1 MLCNKNGFE
10 MKKLLM
16 LFFVLVLVS
25 ACASGSKTV
34 VEEEYDVI
42 ETQEEADA
50 MNNNTNKVVEEIQVP
65 DRVYFALNKYNI
77 TNDSAEILKL
87 QSEWLKADPSIN
99 IIVEGHCDE
108 RGTREYNLALGER
121 RANAVKN
128 FLVKQGVSA
137 SRIKTISY
145 GKERPVVLG
154 SGEAIWAKNR
164 TSITV
169 IAQ

>member
-1 MLCNKNGFE
+1 

-50 MNNNTNKVVEEIQVP
+50 MNSNTNKVVEEIQVP

>member
-42 ETQEEADA
+42 ETQEDADA
-50 MNNNTNKVVEEIQVP
+50 MNSNTNKVVEEIQVP

>member
-50 MNNNTNKVVEEIQVP
+50 MNSNTNKVVEEIQVP

>member
-1 MLCNKNGFE
+1 MLCTKNGFE

>member
-50 MNNNTNKVVEEIQVP
+50 MNSNTNKVVEEIQVP

-154 SGEAIWAKNR
+154 PGEAIWAKNR

>member
-1 MLCNKNGFE
+1 MQFKNIFVIYRLCNKNGFE

-50 MNNNTNKVVEEIQVP
+50 INSNTNKVVEEIQVP

-99 IIVEGHCDE
+99 IIVEGHCD
-108 RGTREYNLALGER
+108 
-121 RANAVKN
+121 
-128 FLVKQGVSA
+128 
-137 SRIKTISY
+137 
-145 GKERPVVLG
+145 
-154 SGEAIWAKNR
+154 
-164 TSITV
+164 
-169 IAQ
+169 

>member
-169 IAQ
+169 IAH